1 MSQIE
6 SFRLILLE
14 NKKFYRSG
22 EDLFGKVVFKVNNR
36 LQINEINISMIG
48 NIQTK
53 LYEKF

>member
-6 SFRLILLE
+6 SFRVILLE